1 MRREK
6 GDSHSKS
13 GIVLVH
19 RNQKH
24 VGFLKILKANCKTF
38 VIIARRKVVGL
49 RIVQKEKKDAK
60 SIKLD
65 KKLDAKKSEHG
76 NIVIYHNGAFVI
88 TTLLMF
94 TMEHDI

>member
-1 MRREK
+1 M
-6 GDSHSKS
+6 
-13 GIVLVH
+13 LVH
-19 RNQKH
+19 TNQKH
-24 VGFLKILKANCKTF
+24 VGFKRVLKTNCTTF

-49 RIVQKEKKDAK
+49 KIVQTKKRDAK
-60 SIKLD
+60 CTKLD

-94 TMEHDI
+94 TMEHGM